1 MPTATFPP
9 GALVK
14 ARGREW
20 VVLPDSTDDVLLV
33 RPIGGLDDEVVGICK
48 TIEPVTSASFS
59 LPNWENP
66 GDFNS
71 CRLLR
76 DAARLSTRSAAGPF
90 RSFGKIAVDPRPY
103 QLVPLLMAMRLDPVR
118 LLIADDVGI
127 GKTIEACLIAK
138 LNNGLEDLLD
148 KVLHTLGIL
157 AFDSDKPICFTER
170 QIKLLSQLTLANSKH
185 HATTLITE
193 LLKGKLQV

>member
-1 MPTATFPP
+1 MPATTFPP

-48 TIEPVTSASFS
+48 TIELVTSASFS
-59 LPNWENP
+59 LPNPEQP

-127 GKTIEACLIAK
+127 GKTIEACLIAFA
-138 LNNGLEDLLD
+138 G
-148 KVLHTLGIL
+148 G
-157 AFDSDKPICFTER
+157 R
-170 QIKLLSQLTLANSKH
+170 R
-185 HATTLITE
+185 
-193 LLKGKLQV
+193 

>member
-1 MPTATFPP
+1 MPATFPP

-20 VVLPDSTDDVLLV
+20 VVLPDSTDDVLMV

-59 LPNWENP
+59 LPNWEKP

-76 DAARLSTRSAAGPF
+76 DAARLSTR
-90 RSFGKIAVDPRPY
+90 
-103 QLVPLLMAMRLDPVR
+103 
-118 LLIADDVGI
+118 
-127 GKTIEACLIAK
+127 
-138 LNNGLEDLLD
+138 
-148 KVLHTLGIL
+148 
-157 AFDSDKPICFTER
+157 
-170 QIKLLSQLTLANSKH
+170 
-185 HATTLITE
+185 
-193 LLKGKLQV
+193 

>member
-1 MPTATFPP
+1 MPTTTFPP

-20 VVLPDSTDDVLLV
+20 VVLPDSTDDVLMV
-33 RPIGGLDDEVVGICK
+33 RPIGGLDDEIVGICK

-127 GKTIEACLIAK
+127 DSGNTHGTRAQRC
-138 LNNGLEDLLD
+138 GRFYLE
-148 KVLHTLGIL
+148 VLECRGG
-157 AFDSDKPICFTER
+157 AWPGE
-170 QIKLLSQLTLANSKH
+170 
-185 HATTLITE
+185 
-193 LLKGKLQV
+193 

>member
-1 MPTATFPP
+1 MPATTFPP

-48 TIEPVTSASFS
+48 AIEPVTSASFS
-59 LPNWENP
+59 LPNWEKP

-90 RSFGKIAVDPRPY
+90 RSFAKIAVAIWTKGRSERVFWWRIPVEFEGAPHAAGKNF
-103 QLVPLLMAMRLDPVR
+103 VP
-118 LLIADDVGI
+118 
-127 GKTIEACLIAK
+127 
-138 LNNGLEDLLD
+138 
-148 KVLHTLGIL
+148 
-157 AFDSDKPICFTER
+157 
-170 QIKLLSQLTLANSKH
+170 
-185 HATTLITE
+185 TTYRVTAAE
-193 LLKGKLQV
+193 